1 MGSERSATSY
11 MAVPRE
17 AAGLGTGNTPQN
29 TSQTWRKLIFG
40 EMKCVCVCVLWM
52 MRYQNGE
59 EERNSGTGHELYL
72 KMSCPA
78 ESHVNGSQSSYDWE
92 EKEIQGAK
100 EGKNR
105 WGN

>member
-1 MGSERSATSY
+1 
-11 MAVPRE
+11 
-17 AAGLGTGNTPQN
+17 
-29 TSQTWRKLIFG
+29 
-40 EMKCVCVCVLWM
+40 M

-105 WGN
+105 WGELKVKEEWECDTSGMSG